1 MNGLVSKMSKYTKI
15 CHHKLP
21 EPKMSS
27 ENCFFCPVECL
38 KFKGNQF
45 RIIQKREAVT
55 LRAKEAGPNCRRISG
70 GRFIRNQ
77 QQERANATDQH
88 WGRAEDRTQTQT
100 GLTKMRRR
108 WREAETH
115 RWGEGCDETREEIR
129 DHEADAGQ
137 VWRGAQEHG
146 RETGKHLK
154 HLCVEKITRYLL
166 MRRRTSRSDPV
177 SWTDHFPTCEA
188 SFCAVT
194 MNVQ

>member
-100 GLTKMRRR
+100 GLRKMRRR

-137 VWRGAQEHG
+137 VWRGAQG
-146 RETGKHLK
+146 NRETPETPVCRENHTISPDATEDFTFRSCFMDGSFPHVWSII
-154 HLCVEKITRYLL
+154 LCRHDECSV
-166 MRRRTSRSDPV
+166 
-177 SWTDHFPTCEA
+177 
-188 SFCAVT
+188 
-194 MNVQ
+194 N